1 MVTGQTGV
9 VGLIGHPVRHSLSP
23 VIHNA
28 GFQAAGLDFV
38 YLPFLVEKDRLD
50 EALAGLYSANIQ
62 GLNVTVPF
70 KIEVLNYVV
79 DLTLEARKIGAA
91 NLLIRG
97 EQGWIGDNTDGRGF
111 VQSLL
116 GAGFNP
122 AGKKALLLGAGGA
135 ARAVGFGLL
144 GADIDQLWLTNR
156 TEERA
161 IDLQSILATAY
172 QQKKVSVV
180 EWKDREDLELLR
192 NMDLIINTTTVGMS
206 AKSNEQ
212 PVVALDGLAGGQ
224 AVVADIVYSPLQT
237 PLILAA
243 KANGLLTVTGDK
255 MLLYQAVI
263 SWETWTKQKAPLT
276 KMAQAL
282 ADALYLAR

>member
-1 MVTGQTGV
+1 MITGQTGV

-38 YLPFLVEKDRLD
+38 YLPFLVEKGRLGQ
-50 EALAGLYSANIQ
+50 ALAGLYSANLQ

-70 KIEVLNYVV
+70 KIEVLNYLT
-79 DLTLEARKIGAA
+79 DLTAEARRIGAV
-91 NLLIRG
+91 NLLVRG
-97 EQGWIGDNTDGRGF
+97 DQGWIGDNTDGRGF

-144 GADIDQLWLTNR
+144 GAGIDQLWLTNR
-156 TEERA
+156 TQERA
-161 IDLQSILATAY
+161 TDLQSILAVPY
-172 QQKKVSVV
+172 QPQKVSVV
-180 EWKDREDLELLR
+180 AWEDRGDLELLK
-192 NMDLIINTTTVGMS
+192 NVDLIINTTTVGMD
-206 AKSNEQ
+206 AKPNEQ
-212 PVVALDGLAGGQ
+212 PVLVLDGLAGGQ
-224 AVVADIVYSPLQT
+224 AVVADIVYSPLET
-237 PLILAA
+237 PLIATA
-243 KANGLLTVTGDK
+243 KAHGLPTVTGDK

-263 SWETWTKQKAPLT
+263 AWETWTEKKAPLT

-282 ADALYLAR
+282 DSALYLSE